1 MRPRNLEEYSGQ
13 QHLLGPG
20 KPLRVQ
26 IERDDPSSMILWG
39 PPGSGKTTLA
49 KIIAETTQASFIEFS
64 AVMSGIKEIKQVMVA
79 AAQAAEMHSRTI
91 LFVDE
96 IHRFNKAQQDA
107 FLPYVERGTIRLIGA
122 TTENPSFEIISAL
135 LSRCRVYV
143 LHPLSEEH
151 IAHLLRRALEDTER
165 GLGSLNLTADDDA
178 LALIASYSSGDC
190 RAAYN
195 TLEVAAQLAQDS
207 NSRSPYPKNLGVTGR
222 HSKEGTVSG
231 HDFSPF
237 ETPETQDGN
246 ESGHDFS
253 PSETPEP
260 QDGNESGHDMPG
272 SNTTGLCRA
281 DAASLPETA
290 RLNERNES
298 GHDMPGSNTTGL
310 CRADASSIPETARL
324 NERNESGHD
333 FSRADRVQFDDRALA
348 PEAQPQPRN
357 RITKEIATEAVQQR
371 VLMYDKNGEEH
382 YNLISALHKSV
393 RNSDPDAALY
403 WLARMFAAGEDPLY
417 LARRVVRMAV
427 EDIGLAAPEALNLC
441 LSAKEAIDFLG
452 SPEGDLAL
460 AEAVVYLCLA
470 PKSNS
475 VYTAYSAVQAEIE
488 QTRQEPV
495 PLHLRNAPTRLMK
508 ELEYG
513 KGYLYAHDEEGKVA
527 DMDCLPD
534 SLRGRTYYKPTQEG
548 REKLLAQRLDAIRN
562 LRLRKHGGD

>member
-1 MRPRNLEEYSGQ
+1 MSLFDGEPEGPRGRPASAPLAERMRPRTLDEYSGQ
-13 QHLLGPG
+13 EHLLGPG

-26 IERDDPSSMILWG
+26 IERDEPQSMIFWG
-39 PPGSGKTTLA
+39 PPGVGKTTLA
-49 KIIAETTQASFIEFS
+49 KIIAETTRANFIEFS
-64 AVMSGIKEIKQVMVA
+64 AVLSGIKEIKQVMAA
-79 AAQAAEMHSRTI
+79 AAQAAELHSRTI

-143 LHPLSEEH
+143 LQPLSEER
-151 IAHLLRRALEDTER
+151 IAALLRRALEDRER
-165 GLGSLNLTADDDA
+165 GFGTLGIAADDEA
-178 LALIASYSSGDC
+178 LALIAGYSSGDC
-190 RAAYN
+190 RNAYN
-195 TLEVAAQLAQDS
+195 TLEVAVQLAQ
-207 NSRSPYPKNLGVTGR
+207 
-222 HSKEGTVSG
+222 EGA
-231 HDFSPF
+231 HKIDKAIA
-237 ETPETQDGN
+237 
-246 ESGHDFS
+246 
-253 PSETPEP
+253 SE
-260 QDGNESGHDMPG
+260 
-272 SNTTGLCRA
+272 A
-281 DAASLPETA
+281 
-290 RLNERNES
+290 
-298 GHDMPGSNTTGL
+298 
-310 CRADASSIPETARL
+310 I
-324 NERNESGHD
+324 
-333 FSRADRVQFDDRALA
+333 
-348 PEAQPQPRN
+348 
-357 RITKEIATEAVQQR
+357 QQR
-371 VLMYDKNGEEH
+371 VLVYDKSGEEH

-475 VYTAYSAVQAEIE
+475 VYLAYGEAQHEVEH
-488 QTRQEPV
+488 TRQEPV

-513 KGYLYAHDEEGKVA
+513 KGYRYAHDEEGRVA

-534 SLRGRTYYKPTQEG
+534 ALRGRRYYTPTQEG
-548 REKLLAQRLDAIRN
+548 REKLLAQRMEEIR
-562 LRLRKHGGD
+562 RIRTAKRGA